1 MKKIYFLIY
10 SQLNSIL
17 KEILNTSEVRV
28 VCRKGAFSRGSQK
41 SVSKVGAKWALT
53 PKEPGQN
60 GPMKAMVDRILF
72 IPENCIMFCIKQ
84 AWKTPT
90 IDFFF

>member
-1 MKKIYFLIY
+1 M
-10 SQLNSIL
+10 NSIL

-84 AWKTPT
+84 A
-90 IDFFF
+90 